1 MDRLLDELLAVW
13 LGDAV
18 EALLSYDGG
27 RLDSWSRAVALDEP
41 TAERVALIIVRSIA
55 TARRSG
61 PRSLD
66 DDGVSGAASDLV
78 DLCAAG
84 FDEGAYQLIGEL
96 SVNGELPAILTALL
110 GQVATG
116 LHGG

>member
-13 LGDAV
+13 LGDAI
-18 EALLSYDGG
+18 EALLSYGG
-27 RLDSWSRAVALDEP
+27 GHFDSWARAVALDEP

-55 TARRSG
+55 AARRSG

-78 DLCAAG
+78 NTDLCAALFGVLWSRVRCGRVG
-84 FDEGAYQLIGEL
+84 FGRLRG
-96 SVNGELPAILTALL
+96 GWGRGL
-110 GQVATG
+110 GWRVR
-116 LHGG
+116 